1 MKRFGIALLIF
12 VMMGLLVACGNNAA
26 ANNGTGAETAA
37 PSISGDSTAG
47 EQAFIGSCSSC
58 HGIDALGLPGLGK
71 DLTTSTFVAGM
82 DEEQFMEFVKTGRST
97 SDPANTTG
105 VDMPPKGGNPALS
118 DEDIINIRAFIF
130 SLK

>member
-1 MKRFGIALLIF
+1 MKRLGLVLLVW
-12 VMMGLLVACGNNAA
+12 VMMGLLVACGDNAA
-26 ANNGTGAETAA
+26 ANNGEEAAA
-37 PSISGDSTAG
+37 PAVSGDPVAG

-71 DLTTSTFVAGM
+71 DLTTSTFVGGM

-97 SDPANTTG
+97 TDPANTTG
-105 VDMPPKGGNPALS
+105 VDMPAKGGNPALS

-130 SLK
+130 SLR